1 MTDFNKHVIMGRHS
15 VRLLDY
21 SGRHSMSLSNFE
33 ATFKPKPFGKHSYYR
48 GRFNSSVLFGTVLLT
63 LIIPSMLIVNHINA
77 HSHSVPRANITSMN
91 DAVTVSRSFSREPLK
106 HKNVKNVENV
116 ENSGVLTDDDA
127 LKQLKMVKIS
137 KHSRSVLEQEVN
149 NLSNTI
155 GNDDSKWESNSLN
168 NVKTVLNNAKQTLGL
183 DEYNADAS
191 KTWDSMT
198 ESVRMAASS
207 LKPAPPKPAPVAK
220 PVESTKLQMIVAT
233 PANEMQQWLLDDL
246 KSKGFT
252 VDDYNAA
259 NTIITRESGWRVD
272 ATNASSGAYG
282 LPQALPGNK
291 MGSMGADWQTNY
303 QTQLR
308 WFENYCINR
317 YGGFVQALNAWNTK
331 GWY

>member
-1 MTDFNKHVIMGRHS
+1 MATFNRHTIMGRHA

-21 SGRHSMSLSNFE
+21 SGRHAMSLTNFE
-33 ATFKPKPFGKHSYYR
+33 ATFKPKACGKHSYYR
-48 GRFNSSVLFGTVLLT
+48 GRFNSSVLFGTVLLA
-63 LIIPSMLIVNHINA
+63 LIIPSMLVVNYINT

-106 HKNVKNVENV
+106 LRNV

-127 LKQLKMVKIS
+127 LKQLKQLKIN
-137 KHSRSVLEQEVN
+137 KHSRSMLEQEVN
-149 NLSNTI
+149 NLSNAI
-155 GNDDSKWESNSLN
+155 GSDDSKWELNSLSSA
-168 NVKTVLNNAKQTLGL
+168 KMVLNNAKQTLGL
-183 DEYNADAS
+183 DEYSADAS
-191 KTWDSMT
+191 KTWDSMA
-198 ESVRMAASS
+198 ESVRMAAKS

-220 PVESTKLQMIVAT
+220 PVESTKPQMIVAT

>member
-1 MTDFNKHVIMGRHS
+1 MTTFNRHVITGRHS

-21 SGRHSMSLSNFE
+21 SGRHAMSLANFE

-48 GRFNSSVLFGTVLLT
+48 GRFNSSVLFGTVLLALT
-63 LIIPSMLIVNHINA
+63 IPSMLITNYIHT
-77 HSHSVPRANITSMN
+77 HSRSLPQVNITSMN
-91 DAVTVSRSFSREPLK
+91 DAVTVSRSFNREPLK
-106 HKNVKNVENV
+106 HENVKNV

-137 KHSRSVLEQEVN
+137 KHSRGVLEQEVN

-155 GNDDSKWESNSLN
+155 GSDDSKWEPNSLN
-168 NVKTVLNNAKQTLGL
+168 NAKTVLNNAKQTLGL

-198 ESVRMAASS
+198 ESVKMAAKS
-207 LKPAPPKPAPVAK
+207 LKPAPPKVVPEAK
-220 PVESTKLQMIVAT
+220 PTEPVKPQMIVAI

-259 NTIITRESGWRVD
+259 NTIITRESGWRVN

>member
-1 MTDFNKHVIMGRHS
+1 MVTFNKHVIVGRHA

-21 SGRHSMSLSNFE
+21 SGRHAMSLANFE

-48 GRFNSSVLFGTVLLT
+48 GRFNSSVLFGTVLLA
-63 LIIPSMLIVNHINA
+63 LIIPSTFIINHVHA
-77 HSHSVPRANITSMN
+77 HSRSLPQVNITSMN

-106 HKNVKNVENV
+106 HKNVKNS

-127 LKQLKMVKIS
+127 LKQLKMVKIN

-155 GNDDSKWESNSLN
+155 GSDDSKWESNSLN
-168 NVKTVLNNAKQTLGL
+168 NAKTVLNNAKQTLGL
-183 DEYNADAS
+183 DEYSVDAN

-198 ESVRMAASS
+198 DAVRMAASG
-207 LKPAPPKPAPVAK
+207 LKPAPPKVVPEAK
-220 PVESTKLQMIVAT
+220 PVEPAKLQMIVAT

-246 KSKGFT
+246 KSKGYG
-252 VDDYNAA
+252 VEDYNAA
-259 NTIITRESGWRVD
+259 NTIITRESGWRVN

-303 QTQLR
+303 KTQLL
-308 WFENYCINR
+308 WFENYCIKR

>member
-1 MTDFNKHVIMGRHS
+1 MVTFNKHVMMGRHA

-21 SGRHSMSLSNFE
+21 SGRHAMSLTDFK

-48 GRFNSSVLFGTVLLT
+48 GRFNSSVLFSTVLLT
-63 LIIPSMLIVNHINA
+63 LIIPSMLIMNHINT
-77 HSHSVPRANITSMN
+77 HSHSVPRADITSMN

-106 HKNVKNVENV
+106 LRNVENG
-116 ENSGVLTDDDA
+116 EILTDDDA
-127 LKQLKMVKIS
+127 LKQLKMVKTN

-155 GNDDSKWESNSLN
+155 GGDDSKWEPNSLN
-168 NVKTVLNNAKQTLGL
+168 NAKTVLNNAKQTLGL
-183 DEYNADAS
+183 DEYSVDAS

-198 ESVRMAASS
+198 ESVRMAAKS
-207 LKPAPPKPAPVAK
+207 LKPTPPKPEVKPESAK
-220 PVESTKLQMIVAT
+220 PQMIVAT

-246 KSKGFT
+246 KSKGYG
-252 VDDYNAA
+252 VEDYNAA

-282 LPQALPGNK
+282 LPQASPGNK

-303 QTQLR
+303 KTQLL
-308 WFENYCINR
+308 WFENYCIKR

>member
-1 MTDFNKHVIMGRHS
+1 MSTFNKHVVIGRHA

-21 SGRHSMSLSNFE
+21 SGRHAMSLSNFE

-48 GRFNSSVLFGTVLLT
+48 ERFNSSVLFSTVLLT
-63 LIIPSMLIVNHINA
+63 LIIPSMLIVNHINT

-91 DAVTVSRSFSREPLK
+91 DAVTVSRSFNREPLK
-106 HKNVKNVENV
+106 HKDIKSVKNV

-137 KHSRSVLEQEVN
+137 KHSRSILEQEVN

-155 GNDDSKWESNSLN
+155 GSDDSKWEPNSLN
-168 NVKTVLNNAKQTLGL
+168 NAKTVLNNAKQALGL
-183 DEYNADAS
+183 DEYSVDVN
-191 KTWDSMT
+191 KTWNSMT
-198 ESVRMAASS
+198 ESVRMAASG
-207 LKPAPPKPAPVAK
+207 LKPAPPKIVPETK
-220 PVESTKLQMIVAT
+220 PVESTKPQMIVAT

-246 KSKGFT
+246 KSKGYG
-252 VDDYNAA
+252 VEDYNAA
-259 NTIITRESGWRVD
+259 NTIITRESGWRVN

>member
-1 MTDFNKHVIMGRHS
+1 MATFNKHTIMGRHS

-21 SGRHSMSLSNFE
+21 SGRHAMSLTDFE
-33 ATFKPKPFGKHSYYR
+33 LTFKPKPFGKHSYYR
-48 GRFNSSVLFGTVLLT
+48 GRFNSSVLFGTVLLA
-63 LIIPSMLIVNHINA
+63 LIIPSTFIMNHVHA
-77 HSHSVPRANITSMN
+77 HSRSLPQVNITSMN

-106 HKNVKNVENV
+106 TKNVENV

-127 LKQLKMVKIS
+127 LKQLRMVKIS

-149 NLSNTI
+149 NLSNII
-155 GNDDSKWESNSLN
+155 GGDDSKWEPNSLN
-168 NVKTVLNNAKQTLGL
+168 NAKTVLNNAKQTLGL
-183 DEYNADAS
+183 DEYSVDAN
-191 KTWDSMT
+191 KTWNSMT
-198 ESVRMAASS
+198 ESVRMAASG
-207 LKPAPPKPAPVAK
+207 LKPAPPKVVPEAKPAPVK
-220 PVESTKLQMIVAT
+220 PQMIVAT

-282 LPQALPGNK
+282 LPQALPRNK

-303 QTQLR
+303 KTQLL

>member
-1 MTDFNKHVIMGRHS
+1 MGFFYMTDFNKHVIMGRHA

-21 SGRHSMSLSNFE
+21 SGRHAMSLSNFE

-48 GRFNSSVLFGTVLLT
+48 GHFNSSVLFSTVLLT

-106 HKNVKNVENV
+106 LRNV

-127 LKQLKMVKIS
+127 LKQLKMVKTN

-149 NLSNTI
+149 NLSNII
-155 GNDDSKWESNSLN
+155 GSDDSKWEPNSLN
-168 NVKTVLNNAKQTLGL
+168 NAKTVLNNAKQTLGL
-183 DEYNADAS
+183 DEYSADAS

-220 PVESTKLQMIVAT
+220 PVESTKPQMIVAT

-252 VDDYNAA
+252 VEDYNAA

>member
-1 MTDFNKHVIMGRHS
+1 MTDFNKHVIMGRHA

-21 SGRHSMSLSNFE
+21 SGRHAMSLSNFE

-48 GRFNSSVLFGTVLLT
+48 GRFNSSVLFSTVLLT
-63 LIIPSMLIVNHINA
+63 LIIPSMLITNHINT
-77 HSHSVPRANITSMN
+77 HSHNVPRTNITSTN
-91 DAVTVSRSFSREPLK
+91 DVVTVSRSFNREPLK
-106 HKNVKNVENV
+106 HKNVENV

-127 LKQLKMVKIS
+127 LKQLKMVKTN

-155 GNDDSKWESNSLN
+155 GSDDSKWEQNSLN
-168 NVKTVLNNAKQTLGL
+168 NAKTVLNNAKQTLGL
-183 DEYNADAS
+183 DEYNTDAS

-198 ESVRMAASS
+198 DAVRMAAKS
-207 LKPAPPKPAPVAK
+207 LKPAPPKVVPEAK
-220 PVESTKLQMIVAT
+220 LVESIKPQMIVAT
-233 PANEMQQWLLDDL
+233 PANEMQQWLLDNL

-259 NTIITRESGWRVD
+259 NTIITRESGWRVN

-303 QTQLR
+303 KTQLL

>member
-1 MTDFNKHVIMGRHS
+1 MATFNKHTIMGRHA

-21 SGRHSMSLSNFE
+21 SGRHAMSLSNFE

-48 GRFNSSVLFGTVLLT
+48 GHFNSSMLFSTVLLT

-91 DAVTVSRSFSREPLK
+91 DAVTVSRSFNREPLK
-106 HKNVKNVENV
+106 HKDVKNVENV
-116 ENSGVLTDDDA
+116 ENSGVLTDNDA
-127 LKQLKMVKIS
+127 LKQLRMVKIS

-155 GNDDSKWESNSLN
+155 GSDDSKWESNSLN
-168 NVKTVLNNAKQTLGL
+168 NAKTVLNNAKQTLGL
-183 DEYNADAS
+183 DEYSSDAS

-198 ESVRMAASS
+198 ESVRIAASS
-207 LKPAPPKPAPVAK
+207 LKPAPPKPVPEAK
-220 PVESTKLQMIVAT
+220 PAEPVKPQMIVAT
-233 PANEMQQWLLDDL
+233 PANEMQEWLLNDL

-252 VDDYNAA
+252 VEDYNAA

-282 LPQALPGNK
+282 LPQALPGGK
-291 MGSMGADWQTNY
+291 MGSMGADWRTNY

>member
-48 GRFNSSVLFGTVLLT
+48 GHFNSSVLFSTVLLT

-77 HSHSVPRANITSMN
+77 HSHSVQRANITSMN

-106 HKNVKNVENV
+106 HKNVENV

-155 GNDDSKWESNSLN
+155 GSDDSKWEPNSLN
-168 NVKTVLNNAKQTLGL
+168 NAKTVLNNAKQTLGL
-183 DEYNADAS
+183 DEYSADAS

-198 ESVRMAASS
+198 ESVRMATSS

-220 PVESTKLQMIVAT
+220 PVEPVKPQMIVAT
-233 PANEMQQWLLDDL
+233 PANEMQEWLLNDL

-259 NTIITRESGWRVD
+259 NTIITRESGWRVN

-291 MGSMGADWQTNY
+291 MGSMGTDWQTNY